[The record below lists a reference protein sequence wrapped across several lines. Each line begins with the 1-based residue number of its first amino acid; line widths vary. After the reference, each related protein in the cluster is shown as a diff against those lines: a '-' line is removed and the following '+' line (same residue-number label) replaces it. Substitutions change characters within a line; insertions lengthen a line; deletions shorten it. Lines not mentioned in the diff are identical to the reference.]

1 MKLRAPRVT
10 LNFPGR
16 QGQVTRRKMVAAY
29 KPNQVLSEGEQKA
42 LALADFLAEVTAVPA
57 SSPVIFD
64 DPITSMD
71 YRRINEVC
79 ARIVALA
86 QIHQVIVLTHNIWFA
101 AKLLASADK
110 KTWKYYDIRSEGG
123 DTGVVT
129 AATHPRVDTLAQVRG
144 RINKLIEAAEKA
156 DGEIRSALVEKGY
169 EELRGLCEISVEHEM
184 LKGVVQRYE
193 PNVMMTKVERI
204 NVAELQRSMA
214 VVMPAFEKACRY
226 IASHSQPI
234 ETQGIRPTLEELK
247 ADLEAVLKARE
258 PHKD

>member
-1 MKLRAPRVT
+1 
-10 LNFPGR
+10 
-16 QGQVTRRKMVAAY
+16 MVAAY
-29 KPNQVLSEGEQKA
+29 KPNQVLSEGEKA

-79 ARIVALA
+79 ASIVALA
-86 QIHQVIVLTHNIWFA
+86 QIHQVIVFTHNIWFA

-110 KTWKYYDIRSEGG
+110 RSWKYYDIRSEGG
-123 DTGVVT
+123 ETGMVT
-129 AATHPRVDTLAQVRG
+129 AATHPRVDNLAQVRG
-144 RINKLIEAAEKA
+144 RINKLIEAAGKA
-156 DGEIRSALVEKGY
+156 EGEVRSALVEKGY
-169 EELRGLCEISVEHEM
+169 EELRGLCEIVVEHEM

-193 PNVMMTKVERI
+193 PNVMMTKVEKI